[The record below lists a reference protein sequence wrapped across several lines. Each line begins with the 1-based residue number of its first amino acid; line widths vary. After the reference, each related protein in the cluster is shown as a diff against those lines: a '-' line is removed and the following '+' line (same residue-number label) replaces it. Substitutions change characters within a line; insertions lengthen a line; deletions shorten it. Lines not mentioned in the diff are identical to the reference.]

1 MRRLEKLLAEL
12 GKFGLREEL
21 IQPGLP
27 ELGSDLAMP
36 CFSLAKEL
44 KADPAQIAEDLAQK
58 LKHPELERVQ
68 AVNGYLNLWLS
79 STALAEALADWQT
92 ESGDLGCLPA
102 GGKRVIVEYFSPN
115 LAKPI
120 SAGHLRNLFQ
130 GRALANLH
138 RARGFEVITDNH
150 IGDWGT
156 TFGQW
161 VVGLLRYGDEER
173 LQKKGL
179 KEMGRVYAAVSQALK
194 AEKAAGKTALQDEIQ
209 AWVLKLERGDEEA
222 WRYHRFFSR
231 ISREE
236 IDRILKDLE
245 IEFDEHLGESF
256 YSDQFADILA
266 DLEEKGVA
274 ERQADRSL
282 IVDLNAQ
289 GIKVPLLIQ
298 KSNGATLYATSDIAT
313 LAYRQQRWQ
322 PDKVVYVVGMEQQL
336 HFKQLFAFNR
346 IARFTTAELIHHSYG
361 LIEECDEEGRRHK
374 MSSRSGAAEME
385 DVLARATDTAG
396 KLTDKRLTAEDVK
409 RIAHGALVFQD
420 FSQGKKHNILFDWE
434 RIFSLSEMSGSY
446 VQYATLR
453 LRSILNKAGNRPEA
467 KPIADYDWRSEHQ
480 LLIRVLAFEDVLEVA
495 LKDLEPSKI
504 AFYVFGLCQELN
516 RYYEKER
523 VLDSAEGIRDCRL
536 WLLAVIHDHLV
547 FTLAILGIKMPSR
560 M

>member
-1 MRRLEKLLAEL
+1 MKRLEKLLAEL
-12 GKFGLREEL
+12 GEFGLREEL

-36 CFSLAKEL
+36 CFGLAKEL
-44 KADPAQIAEDLAQK
+44 KTDPVRIAEDLAQK
-58 LKHPELERVQ
+58 LKHPKLERAQ

-79 STALAEALADWQT
+79 SSALAEALADWQA
-92 ESGDLGCLPA
+92 ESDNLGRLPA
-102 GGKRVIVEYFSPN
+102 CNKRVIVEYFSPN

-138 RARGFEVITDNH
+138 RVRGFEVITDNH

-161 VVGLLRYGDEER
+161 VVGLLRYGNEER
-173 LQKKGL
+173 LQKEGL
-179 KEMGRVYAAVSQALK
+179 KEMGRVYAAVRRALE
-194 AEKAAGKTALQDEIQ
+194 AEKAADETALRDEIQ
-209 AWVLKLERGDEEA
+209 VWVLKLEKGDEEA

-231 ISREE
+231 ITREE
-236 IDRILKDLE
+236 MDRILNDLA

-256 YSDQFADILA
+256 YSHQFADILA
-266 DLEEKGVA
+266 NLEEKGIA

-282 IVDLNAQ
+282 IVDLNVQ

-313 LAYRQQRWQ
+313 MAHRQQRWQ

-346 IARFTTAELIHHSYG
+346 IAHFTSAELIHHAYG
-361 LIEECDEEGRRHK
+361 LIEEYDEEGRRHK
-374 MSSRSGAAEME
+374 MSSRSRAVEME
-385 DVLARATDTAG
+385 DVLAQATVAAS
-396 KLTDKRLTAEDVK
+396 KLTDKHLPAEDIK

-434 RIFSLSEMSGSY
+434 RIFSLSEMSGPY
-446 VQYATLR
+446 VQYAALR
-453 LRSILNKAGNRPEA
+453 LRSILAKAGNRPEA
-467 KPIADYDWRSEHQ
+467 RPVTDYDWRPEHQ
-480 LLIRVLAFEDVLEVA
+480 LLIKVLAFEDVLEAA

-523 VLDSAEGIRDCRL
+523 VLDSEEGVRNCRL